1 MVTLTGSATLANYQT
16 ALNAI
21 TFNNTSDTPN
31 TTSRSITVVVNDG
44 SNNSN
49 TAITTINVIAS
60 NDAPVLDLDG
70 SAAGANY
77 IASFVE
83 AGTGVSGSGAVSIA
97 DTDRTITD
105 VDSGNIVSATITLTN
120 AQTGDVLAAGT
131 LPAGITASVVGN
143 VVTLTGSATLAN
155 YQAALNAITFNNTS
169 DTPNTTPRSITVVV
183 NDGSNNSN
191 IATTTINVTAS
202 NDAPTVGNS
211 SVSVSE
217 EGLLGGLADT
227 SGNPSDTTNLA
238 TGSGTISIV
247 DPDSVETVSLV
258 APATA
263 LSSGGVSVVWTLS
276 NAGHTLVGTAGAAG
290 PEVLRA
296 TITDG
301 GAYTVTLSKAIDHV
315 SGNGENISTLSIGV
329 RATDG
334 VATTQGTLTV
344 NIEDDAPTAIAGTQT
359 VVLPSQDT
367 NIMLILDVSGSM
379 SDDADGVAGGPTRLE
394 VMKTSINMMLSQYD
408 NLGDIKVRIVTFSDN
423 GAERDPVWVDL
434 DRAQTIIN
442 GLTAGGSTNYDAAL
456 LTAQGAFTDSGK
468 IVGGKNVS
476 YFLTDG
482 QPTSNADWDGGG
494 PLTRADGIQAGEEAL
509 WINFL
514 NANQINSMAYGMGV
528 GATQANMNPVA
539 YNGMTQTN
547 TNAIVVAN
555 PAVDLPPILR
565 DSIVAPA
572 GGDLVSGSLGAGSG
586 VGADGGNLA
595 TFVLNGSTYSNGG
608 AVTGT
613 NRGTYDAATNAWTV
627 TTIAGGKFV
636 VDMDTSLYTYTPPAS
651 TAANYSESV
660 GYTLRDNDG
669 DTASSTLTINVLP
682 PQLVTLSST
691 TGSSVTAGKGLHGEF
706 FGYNE
711 TVTTGNNAQSG
722 DTTVGNLDS
731 IADITAIINLRQGSN
746 IIGTA
751 NSASAAASDASF
763 VADGINYGQSPTV
776 TGNLGTNTNV
786 AAGSAITTGALYNFL
801 GAATAGSD
809 ASSLQATSTFGQT
822 TDSIMR
828 MVGKAYFTGGQYD
841 FQVRADDG
849 FSISIDGVAVLEY
862 NANQPPTTRATTT
875 PVTIGEGFHTVEI
888 VYWEQGGNAELV
900 VQYRPTG
907 SGTYLNMSLEN
918 LAMYQTGSEPVLTDR
933 QDMVETSNGVWAI
946 RTGAD
951 YTGTVNSEKV
961 VGTDGRDHISAGG
974 GNDIVQAGAG
984 SDYISGGQGSD
995 LLTGGLGSDTFAW
1008 ALGDQGSVGS
1018 PAKDTI
1024 ADFNVASKALGGDI
1038 LDLRDLLQGE
1048 NHTTGTGNL
1057 ADYLHFTKDAS
1068 GGTVIDVKNTGAG
1081 GGVNQQIVLSGVD
1094 LTSNS
1099 TLTDTQIIQNLLN
1112 NGKLLTD

>member
-1 MVTLTGSATLANYQT
+1 M
-16 ALNAI
+16 
-21 TFNNTSDTPN
+21 
-31 TTSRSITVVVNDG
+31 
-44 SNNSN
+44 
-49 TAITTINVIAS
+49 
-60 NDAPVLDLDG
+60 
-70 SAAGANY
+70 
-77 IASFVE
+77 
-83 AGTGVSGSGAVSIA
+83 
-97 DTDRTITD
+97 
-105 VDSGNIVSATITLTN
+105 
-120 AQTGDVLAAGT
+120 
-131 LPAGITASVVGN
+131 
-143 VVTLTGSATLAN
+143 
-155 YQAALNAITFNNTS
+155 
-169 DTPNTTPRSITVVV
+169 
-183 NDGSNNSN
+183 
-191 IATTTINVTAS
+191 
-202 NDAPTVGNS
+202 
-211 SVSVSE
+211 
-217 EGLLGGLADT
+217 
-227 SGNPSDTTNLA
+227 
-238 TGSGTISIV
+238 
-247 DPDSVETVSLV
+247 V

-263 LSSGGVSVVWTLS
+263 LASGGIAVVWTLS
-276 NAGHTLVGTAGAAG
+276 DAGHTLVGTAGAAG

-329 RATDG
+329 QATDG
-334 VATTQGTLTV
+334 TATTQGTLTI
-344 NIEDDAPTAIAGTQT
+344 NIEDDAPTAIPGTQT

-379 SDDADGVAGGPTRLE
+379 SNDADGVAGGPTRLD
-394 VMKTSINMMLSQYD
+394 VMKTSINMMLDQYD
-408 NLGDIKVRIVTFSDN
+408 NLGDIKVRIVTFSSN
-423 GAERDPVWVDL
+423 GTEQDAVWVDIA
-434 DRAQTIIN
+434 RAKVIVN
-442 GLTAGGSTNYDAAL
+442 GLTANGSTNYDAAL

-468 IVGGKNVS
+468 IAGGKNVS

-482 QPTSNADWDGGG
+482 QPTASTDWDGSG
-494 PLTRADGIQAGEEAL
+494 PLTSQNGIQAGEEAL
-509 WINFL
+509 WVNFL
-514 NANQINSMAYGMGV
+514 NANQINSMAYGMGT
-528 GATQANMNPVA
+528 GASLANMNPVA
-539 YNGMTQTN
+539 HNGMTQTN
-547 TNAIVVAN
+547 SNAIVVPN

-586 VGADGGNLA
+586 IGADGGNLA
-595 TFVLNGSTYSNGG
+595 SFSLNGTTYSNGG
-608 AVTGT
+608 TFSGT
-613 NRGTYDAATNAWTV
+613 NRGTYDATTNSWTV
-627 TTIAGGKFV
+627 STTAGGKFV
-636 VDMDTSLYTYTPPAS
+636 VDMDTSIYTYTPPAS

-691 TGSSVTAGKGLHGEF
+691 TGSSVVTGKGLHGEF

-711 TVTTGNNAQSG
+711 TVTAGNNAQSG

-731 IADITAIINLRQGSN
+731 IADITSIINLRQGSN
-746 IIGTA
+746 IVGTA
-751 NSASAAASDASF
+751 TSASAAASDASF

-776 TGNLGTNTNV
+776 TDNLGTNTTV

-809 ASSLQATSTFGQT
+809 ASSLRATSSFGNT

-849 FSISIDGVAVLEY
+849 FSIRIDGVAVLEY
-862 NANQPPTTRATTT
+862 NANQSPTTRATTT

-933 QDMVETSNGVWAI
+933 QDMVETSNGVWAV

-951 YTGTVNSEKV
+951 YTGTADSEKV
-961 VGTDGRDHISAGG
+961 VGSDGRDRIIAGG
-974 GNDIVQAGAG
+974 GNDIVQAGDG

-995 LLTGGLGSDTFAW
+995 VLTGGLGSDTFAW
-1008 ALGDQGSVGS
+1008 TLGDQGSVGTL
-1018 PAKDTI
+1018 AKDTI
-1024 ADFNVASKALGGDI
+1024 TDFNIASKAAGGDV

-1048 NHTTGTGNL
+1048 NHITGTGNL
-1057 ADYLHFTKDAS
+1057 TDYLQFSKDAS
-1068 GGTVIDVKNTGAG
+1068 GSTVIDVKHTGAAG
-1081 GGVNQQIVLSGVD
+1081 AVNQQIVLSGVD
-1094 LTSNS
+1094 LTNNGA
-1099 TLTDTQIIQNLLN
+1099 LTSDAQIIQDLLN
-1112 NGKLLTD
+1112 KGKLITD